1 MNQRTMANDQQ
12 RLLYLFELPQEPIQ
26 TPRGGGSVQFKLE
39 NDDTPP
45 SVATRVGL
53 SPSVSVPVPER
64 KDVALQDLGTATS
77 IPMGSAFSFFLAS
90 HRRAARDLCNVFM
103 KTNGAEDLM
112 QVAARVHGKVNETLF
127 IYAISFVILR
137 KKELHSVRLPT
148 MVEVFP
154 SRFVPQEALSRA
166 QLQVNRMDP
175 NQSEA
180 VIIEHGPEFSGS
192 PVKPEHR
199 VSYWREDYGI
209 NVHHWH
215 WHLIYPPGMGVD
227 RDRKGELF
235 YYMHQQIIARYD
247 MERLSLGLPRVQKL
261 DNWRVPIED
270 GYFPKL
276 TVNNS
281 GRAWGSRQDNTLPKD
296 FRRTE
301 IGDPVDITDLEI
313 WRARLLGAIHQG
325 YMVDRNGDKVPLRDD
340 VTSGKRG
347 IDILADALEADAD
360 HSVNFPYYGDLHNIG
375 HDILAF
381 SHDPDN
387 AHKEEMG
394 VVGDLGTSLRDPV
407 FFRLHKLVDDLF
419 QEYKLTQPPYKEEEL
434 FLPGVRIERAGV
446 VRDDEADVLLTGWN
460 TREFEASRGIDFN
473 GRPVILRLTHLDHKP
488 FDYHIQINNDLR
500 EPKEVTVRIYLAPK
514 FNGREQEMNFMEQR
528 ILWCEL
534 DKFTVHLKP
543 GKNHVVRSSKESS
556 ITNLEELTF
565 KDLENSGPG
574 NSSEQSAF
582 NFCGCGWPQHM
593 LLPRG
598 RPEGMAFQLFFMLTD
613 YAKDKV
619 SNPGGVRRCAN
630 GVSFCGMQDAK
641 YPDARPMG
649 FPFDRRPA
657 PTLQGLPVNTTA
669 DYARLGNAF
678 MHDVT
683 IKFLGDKLN

>member
-1 MNQRTMANDQQ
+1 MANDQQ
-12 RLLYLFELPQEPIQ
+12 RLLYLFELPQEDIQ
-26 TPRGGGSVQFKLE
+26 KPRGGGSVLFKFE
-39 NDDTPP
+39 NDETPP
-45 SVATRVGL
+45 SVATRVGV
-53 SPSVSVPVPER
+53 SPSVNLPVPER
-64 KDVALQDLGTATS
+64 NDVTLQALGTAPS
-77 IPMGSAFSFFLAS
+77 IPKGSAFSFFLAS
-90 HRRAARDLCNVFM
+90 HRRAAKDLCDFFM
-103 KTNGAEDLM
+103 KTSGAEDLR

-137 KKELHSVRLPT
+137 KKELRSVRLPT

-154 SRFVPQEALSRA
+154 SRFVPQEALAKA
-166 QLQVNRMDP
+166 QLEINRMDP
-175 NQSEA
+175 NQTEP
-180 VIIEHGPEFSGS
+180 VIIDHGLEFSGTHL
-192 PVKPEHR
+192 KPEHR
-199 VSYWREDYGI
+199 LSYWREDNGI

-215 WHLIYPPGMGVD
+215 WHLIYPPAMGFD

-247 MERLSLGLPRVQKL
+247 IERLCLGLPRVEKL
-261 DNWRVPIED
+261 DNWRIPIED

-276 TVNNS
+276 TISNS
-281 GRAWGSRQDNTLPKD
+281 GRQWGSRQDNTLPKD
-296 FRRTE
+296 LRRRDFGE
-301 IGDPVDITDLEI
+301 FVDITDMEI
-313 WRARLLGAIHQG
+313 WRSRLLDAIHQG
-325 YMVDRNGDKVPLRDD
+325 FMIDRNGDKVRIRDD

-347 IDILADALEADAD
+347 IEILSEALEADAEL
-360 HSVNFPYYGDLHNIG
+360 SVNFPYYGDLHNRG

-419 QEYKLTQPPYKEEEL
+419 QEYKETQQPYTESEL
-434 FLPGVRIERAGV
+434 FLPGVRIEQAGV
-446 VRDDEADVLLTGWN
+446 VRGNEADVLLTGWN
-460 TREFEASRGIDFN
+460 KREFEASRGLDFN
-473 GRPVILRLTHLDHKP
+473 GKSVILRLTHLDHKP
-488 FDYHIQINNDLR
+488 FEYHMQINNDLR
-500 EPKEVTVRIYLAPK
+500 EAKEVTVRIFLAPK
-514 FNGREQEMNFMEQR
+514 LNGQEKEMDFIEQR
-528 ILWCEL
+528 ILWSEM
-534 DKFTVHLKP
+534 DKFTVNLKP

-574 NSSEQSAF
+574 STSEQVAF

-619 SNPGGVRRCAN
+619 ANPGGVRRCAN

-649 FPFDRRPA
+649 FPFDRPPA
-657 PTLQGLPVNTTA
+657 PLLQGLPVSTTA

-678 MHDVT
+678 IHDIT
-683 IKFLGDKLN
+683 IRFLGEKLN